1 MIVSLPAPLNSPS
14 FLMGVIIFIVA
25 SILLYT
31 SKIPLSVWTTVVGV
45 LLGYYF
51 GYHYGQYVLRRGG

>member
-1 MIVSLPAPLNSPS
+1 MSLPAPLNSPS

-31 SKIPLSVWTTVVGV
+31 SKIPLSAWTTVLGV

>member
-1 MIVSLPAPLNSPS
+1 VSLPAPLSSPS

-25 SILLYT
+25 SVLLYT
-31 SKIPLSVWTTVVGV
+31 SKIPLSVWTTVLGV

>member
-1 MIVSLPAPLNSPS
+1 MSLPAPLNSPS
-14 FLMGVIIFIVA
+14 FLMGVVIFIVA
-25 SILLYT
+25 SVLLYT